1 MVTIHF
7 ILLMTFIDAYC
18 RWLSDEWALIL
29 VLSLMIFHWLL
40 VNIILANFTS
50 CHLIWLTPQLHV
62 KEHFLLRNWSKI
74 LKQLNIESKLD
85 LNSPDHQ
92 QLLIFDSGHVKWI
105 QFLTVKP
112 GLLTSHRY
120 ATVKCFAEGDING
133 NAEMAYPFKKADVNR
148 STFSGRTYF
157 M

>member
-7 ILLMTFIDAYC
+7 ILLMTFINAYR
-18 RWLSDEWALIL
+18 RWLSDDWALIL

-50 CHLIWLTPQLHV
+50 YHLTWLTPQLHV
-62 KEHFLLRNWSKI
+62 KEELVQN
-74 LKQLNIESKLD
+74 LKQLNIESKMD

-92 QLLIFDSGHVKWI
+92 QLLMFDSGHVKWI
-105 QFLTVKP
+105 QFSTVKP

-120 ATVKCFAEGDING
+120 ANVKCFAEGDIND
-133 NAEMAYPFKKADVNR
+133 NAEMAYPFKKADQQKYIFWQNI
-148 STFSGRTYF
+148 F
-157 M
+157 

>member
-7 ILLMTFIDAYC
+7 ILLMTFINAYC
-18 RWLSDEWALIL
+18 WWLSDDWALIL

-50 CHLIWLTPQLHV
+50 YDLIWLTPQLHV
-62 KEHFLLRNWSKI
+62 KEYFLLRNWSKI
-74 LKQLNIESKLD
+74 LKQLNIESKMD
-85 LNSPDHQ
+85 PNIPDHQ
-92 QLLIFDSGHVKWI
+92 QLLMFDRGHVKWI
-105 QFLTVKP
+105 QFFTVKP

-120 ATVKCFAEGDING
+120 ANVKCFAEGDIND
-133 NAEMAYPFKKADVNR
+133 NAEMAYPFKKADVNK
-148 STFSGRTYF
+148 STFSGRTYI

>member
-7 ILLMTFIDAYC
+7 ILLMTFINAYR
-18 RWLSDEWALIL
+18 RWLSDDWALIL

-50 CHLIWLTPQLHV
+50 YHLTWLTPQLHV
-62 KEHFLLRNWSKI
+62 KEELVQN
-74 LKQLNIESKLD
+74 LKQLNIESKMD

-92 QLLIFDSGHVKWI
+92 QLLMFDRGHVKWI
-105 QFLTVKP
+105 QFFTVKP

-120 ATVKCFAEGDING
+120 ANVKCFAEGDIND
-133 NAEMAYPFKKADVNR
+133 NAEMAYPFKKADQQKYIFWQNI
-148 STFSGRTYF
+148 F
-157 M
+157 